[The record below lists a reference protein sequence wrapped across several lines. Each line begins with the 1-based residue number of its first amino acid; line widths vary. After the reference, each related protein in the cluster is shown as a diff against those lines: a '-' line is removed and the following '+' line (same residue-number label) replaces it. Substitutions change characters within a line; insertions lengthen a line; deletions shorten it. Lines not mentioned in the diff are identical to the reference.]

1 MSKSPEL
8 FPLLRYPLDWSALT
22 VEKLPA
28 LIDEGLALA
37 KERLSILETMP
48 EKEATYA
55 NFVAALVDFSLELD
69 RAWSVAGHLSSVADG
84 PAIRA
89 LMEKYL
95 PIVSEF
101 YAGVAVNEAVW
112 TRVKHAQKT
121 AHGLNALQQRHLKL
135 TVRGF
140 RRSGAELKPKEKA
153 EFVAIEKELSTL
165 GETFSKKI
173 IDATNAFERHFPEGA
188 EEGLLR
194 GLPPTALAMGRAAAK
209 AKGKDGFIFNLQ
221 APSFSAILTYAQDCE
236 LRREFTLE
244 GQKLARAEPFKTEA
258 LIRRMLTLRQRTAQL
273 LRYKDFAAYT
283 VEDRMLN
290 RPAKI
295 NAFIRTLTRHTQKS
309 AMRDFE
315 KLARVLTE
323 ALNDFI
329 EGIYLHGFNRSNT
342 HVSKALDFIT
352 QNYTK
357 PLTLNDIAREVGLS
371 SYRLAHVVKA
381 HTGKT
386 VLQIIA
392 HARIQ
397 NAQHLL
403 EHSGK
408 SCTEIAYEVG
418 FNDQSYFIKHFR
430 RLTGITP
437 ARYRRTRMVRPRD
450 A

>member
-1 MSKSPEL
+1 MEENR
-8 FPLLRYPLDWSALT
+8 LRVMQQQQIAEAIEDQKRRGGVASYPF
-22 VEKLPA
+22 E
-28 LIDEGLALA
+28 
-37 KERLSILETMP
+37 KERILLS
-48 EKEATYA
+48 
-55 NFVAALVDFSLELD
+55 
-69 RAWSVAGHLSSVADG
+69 H
-84 PAIRA
+84 IRA
-89 LMEKYL
+89 GDQ
-95 PIVSEF
+95 
-101 YAGVAVNEAVW
+101 AGARRVLNEMLGAMYM
-112 TRVKHAQKT
+112 T
-121 AHGLNALQQRHLKL
+121 APKL
-135 TVRGF
+135 VVLRA
-140 RRSGAELKPKEKA
+140 R
-153 EFVAIEKELSTL
+153 AIEL
-165 GETFSKKI
+165 
-173 IDATNAFERHFPEGA
+173 
-188 EEGLLR
+188 
-194 GLPPTALAMGRAAAK
+194 MGYLTRAA
-209 AKGKDGFIFNLQ
+209 
-221 APSFSAILTYAQDCE
+221 
-236 LRREFTLE
+236 
-244 GQKLARAEPFKTEA
+244 
-258 LIRRMLTLRQRTAQL
+258 
-273 LRYKDFAAYT
+273 
-283 VEDRMLN
+283 VEDSPIMESLIERNHQWMRRL
-290 RPAKI
+290 I
-295 NAFIRTLTRHTQKS
+295 S
-309 AMRDFE
+309 ARDFE

-450 A
+450 S

>member
-1 MSKSPEL
+1 MSKLSKRILAEVSRDTFKTTGTRPFFMGLSGQTDPETD
-8 FPLLRYPLDWSALT
+8 PLGASAKVRRIRIYALHESINTGEPYFFEVVPGVTSWLVALEDRRIIHGAMIGGEVYSDGTTRDAEECLRSLSAL
-22 VEKLPA
+22 
-28 LIDEGLALA
+28 GLTPEAARDYASSRLSLGTPRIREA
-37 KERLSILETMP
+37 AEYLRRVFYQVSGWKPLQMEENRLRVMQQQQIAEAIEDQKRRGGVASYPFEKERILLS
-48 EKEATYA
+48 
-55 NFVAALVDFSLELD
+55 
-69 RAWSVAGHLSSVADG
+69 H
-84 PAIRA
+84 IRA
-89 LMEKYL
+89 GDQ
-95 PIVSEF
+95 
-101 YAGVAVNEAVW
+101 AGARRVLNEMLGAMYM
-112 TRVKHAQKT
+112 T
-121 AHGLNALQQRHLKL
+121 APKL
-135 TVRGF
+135 VVLRA
-140 RRSGAELKPKEKA
+140 R
-153 EFVAIEKELSTL
+153 AIEL
-165 GETFSKKI
+165 
-173 IDATNAFERHFPEGA
+173 
-188 EEGLLR
+188 
-194 GLPPTALAMGRAAAK
+194 MGYLTRAA
-209 AKGKDGFIFNLQ
+209 
-221 APSFSAILTYAQDCE
+221 
-236 LRREFTLE
+236 
-244 GQKLARAEPFKTEA
+244 
-258 LIRRMLTLRQRTAQL
+258 
-273 LRYKDFAAYT
+273 
-283 VEDRMLN
+283 VEDSPIMESLIERNHQWMRRL
-290 RPAKI
+290 I
-295 NAFIRTLTRHTQKS
+295 S
-309 AMRDFE
+309 ARDFE

-450 A
+450 SS